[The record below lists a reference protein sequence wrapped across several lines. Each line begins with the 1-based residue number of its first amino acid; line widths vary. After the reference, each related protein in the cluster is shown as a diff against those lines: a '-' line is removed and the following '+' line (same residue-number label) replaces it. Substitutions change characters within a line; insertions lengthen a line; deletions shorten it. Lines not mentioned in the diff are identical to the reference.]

1 MNRASRIIF
10 GATLSATML
19 FGAKVPGLPEKFT
32 FSVNPFR
39 GGTAWYLDASQAR
52 LYREGGKPMC
62 SYLGDLDFPARYD
75 ERMDAYYCPGVTVR
89 HIHSVMIDRMEGK
102 CLGFVCGYDIAVP
115 GGGPMLTTDHVA
127 YCPDII
133 VTVAQYGRMDVVA
146 AKTFRSSEDASPYFR
161 NGALIDFA
169 LVKQKELVDRCGGDR
184 YRRQLNYWI
193 GTAEG
198 PGSEH
203 HTEVEEYAG
212 WDGF

>member
-1 MNRASRIIF
+1 
-10 GATLSATML
+10 
-19 FGAKVPGLPEKFT
+19 
-32 FSVNPFR
+32 
-39 GGTAWYLDASQAR
+39 
-52 LYREGGKPMC
+52 
-62 SYLGDLDFPARYD
+62 
-75 ERMDAYYCPGVTVR
+75 
-89 HIHSVMIDRMEGK
+89 MEGK

-146 AKTFRSSEDASPYFR
+146 AKTFRASEDASPYFR

-169 LVKQKELVDRCGGDR
+169 LVKQKELVDRCGGER
-184 YRRQLNYWI
+184 YRKQLNYWI